1 MAVLGVAVSLAALA
15 LITQIGVFAL
25 ERAHPP
31 SGRFVEVKGA
41 RLHVLELGSPS
52 SKTLPVVLVH
62 GASSSFQ
69 TMLKPL
75 GVMLAKDHH
84 VILIDRPGLGWS
96 TRDRAEDSTPAIQA
110 RMIDEA
116 LGKIGIER
124 AIFVGHSW
132 AGSLMPAMA
141 LEHPKRVAGI
151 VMLSPVAYPWPGGV
165 GAFNKIATV
174 PVLGPLLAYTITLP
188 LGSFLVESGSRSVFA
203 PQVMPEGYVETTAV
217 RMVLR
222 PRVFLNNA
230 WDLTTLKAEMVKQ
243 SPKYPAIKVPVTIIA
258 GDADNTVSTDI
269 HSRPFAAA
277 VPQTKLVVL
286 PKGGHMPQVQAPE
299 LIVAEIEAMEA
310 RLQAPASASA
320 AVPY

>member
-1 MAVLGVAVSLAALA
+1 MTVVAAAIALAVLA
-15 LITQIGVFAL
+15 LITQAGVYAL
-25 ERAHPP
+25 ERAYPP
-31 SGRFVEVKGA
+31 QGKFIDVKGA
-41 RLHVLELGSPS
+41 RLHVVELGPS
-52 SKTLPVVLVH
+52 YTDGIPIVLVH
-62 GASSSFQ
+62 GASSSLE
-69 TMLKPL
+69 TMRKPL
-75 GVMLAKDHH
+75 GDRLGKDRR

-116 LGKIGIER
+116 LGKLGLDR

-141 LEHPKRVAGI
+141 MNYPKRVAGL

-174 PVLGPLLAYTITLP
+174 PVIGPLLAYTITLP
-188 LGSFLVESGSRSVFA
+188 LGMFLVDGGIQYVFS
-203 PQVMPEGYVETTAV
+203 PQTAPEGYVDATAV

-243 SPKYPAIKVPVTIIA
+243 SPNYPSIKIPVTIVT
-258 GDADNTVSTDI
+258 GDADRTVSTDI

-286 PKGGHMPQVQAPE
+286 PNGGHMPQVYAVDVV
-299 LIVAEIEAMEA
+299 VAEIETMAA
-310 RLQAPASASA
+310 RVQAPSSASA
-320 AVPY
+320 GIH